1 MKHLTRALVAAFTV
15 TTITLPSLASA
26 QALPKAQEVLDR
38 HIAAIGGKAPVK
50 AISSLE
56 QRGTMELAAMGI
68 SAELSMAAAQP
79 NKMAMTM
86 SIPGMGEM
94 QQGFNG
100 EIGWDNNPMTGARL
114 AEGEELANRR
124 EASSFSESFGLF
136 DPAKFTAMEVVEK
149 TQYAGEEAYKL
160 KLERK
165 VGRPSM
171 EFFSVAT
178 GLRIGSQTT
187 AVSPMGDLEIS
198 TVIGDYKQFGAVKLP
213 TKLSISQGG
222 QDIVM
227 VFSDVKFNEVKDDA
241 FALPEAVKA
250 LVKP

>member
-26 QALPKAQEVLDR
+26 QALPTAQEVLDR
-38 HIAAIGGKAPVK
+38 HITAIGGKDAVM

-56 QRGTMELAAMGI
+56 QRGTLELAAMGI
-68 SAELSMAAAQP
+68 SAELSMAAAKP

-100 EIGWDNNPMTGARL
+100 EVGWDNNPMSGARL
-114 AEGEELANRR
+114 AEGEELTNRK
-124 EASSFSESFGLF
+124 ESASFAESFGLF
-136 DPAKFTAMEVVEK
+136 DPAKFTSMEVVEK
-149 TQYAGEEAYKL
+149 TQYAGEEAYKV
-160 KLERK
+160 KLVRK

-171 EFFSVAT
+171 EFYSVAS

-187 AVSPMGDLEIS
+187 AVSPMGEIEINA
-198 TVIGDYKQFGAVKLP
+198 VLGDYKQFGTVKMP
-213 TKLSISQGG
+213 TKLSQSQAG